1 MLINIALRVQRISSN
16 ISGCTGPI
24 FTIFSPYK
32 SALCAYDGSVPYFPI
47 CQGTL
52 PWQPNNEGKLILRAF
67 FARLPDGST
76 VSFLNYLL
84 LMPLYP
90 VKFWRRSVQ

>member
-1 MLINIALRVQRISSN
+1 MVIKIALRVHISSN

-24 FTIFSPYK
+24 FTIFSPYE
-32 SALCAYDGSVPYFPI
+32 SALRVHDGSVSYFPI

-67 FARLPDGST
+67 FAHLQDGST
-76 VSFLNYLL
+76 VSFCNYLL
-84 LMPLYP
+84 LMPLYR
-90 VKFWRRSVQ
+90 VKFW